1 MSIYDKLGAKT
12 AGVKA
17 RSVDKANERA
27 PRTAPAMFLNAAQ
40 RMDAAE
46 ARVEELEA
54 QLRDAE
60 ARSVNLEL
68 PLDDLYEV
76 EGRRRKLSE
85 EEFNELRENLR
96 NNELVTPITVR
107 SRNDRGYEIVSGHN
121 RVAAYRELGRQKI
134 PAVVRDSDE
143 VQANINAFYANLL
156 QPSLPDYEKY
166 LGFRMIRKIK
176 PSLHQDQLAEM
187 AGVSKAQISKLMS
200 FDDLPDEAHQVLN
213 SRPDLLGANAALAF
227 AGHAKKGRSQQVV
240 DALKRIAEGELDQG
254 QAVRLL
260 NGENISLPT
269 GILSEKQS
277 DTSSVKPK
285 PPKAEVLQIKVGKST
300 FCSYRKTDT
309 TIRLDF
315 KSAEQAQAVA
325 EEIRQVLERHAE
337 SLKTPK

>member
-17 RSVDKANERA
+17 RTVDKAGERA

-46 ARVEELEA
+46 ARVEELES
-54 QLRDAE
+54 QLREAE
-60 ARSVNLEL
+60 SRAVNLEI
-68 PLDDLYEV
+68 PLDELYEV

-85 EEFNELRENLR
+85 EEFSELRENLR
-96 NNELVTPITVR
+96 NNDLVTPITVR

-121 RVAAYRELGRQKI
+121 RVAAFRELGRQKI
-134 PAVVRDSDE
+134 PAVVRDSDA

-166 LGFRMIRKIK
+166 LGFRMIRKMK
-176 PSLHQDQLAEM
+176 PELHQDQLAEM

-200 FDDLPDEAHQVLN
+200 FEELPEEAHQILN
-213 SRPDLLGANAALAF
+213 SRPDLLGANAALAL
-227 AGHAKKGRSQQVV
+227 ASHAKKGKDEQVI
-240 DALKRIAEGELDQG
+240 DALNRIASGELDQG
-254 QAVRLL
+254 QAIRLL
-260 NGENISLPT
+260 NGEVSLLTP
-269 GILSEKQS
+269 GIFSEQQTQLPS
-277 DTSSVKPK
+277 AKPK
-285 PPKAEVLQIKVGKST
+285 PPKAEIVQIKVGKAT
-300 FCSYRKTDT
+300 FCNYRKTDT

-325 EEIRQVLERHAE
+325 DEIRQVLERHAE
-337 SLKTPK
+337 SLKAQK

>member
-17 RSVDKANERA
+17 RTVDKTGERA

-46 ARVEELEA
+46 LRVEELES
-54 QLRDAE
+54 QLREAE
-60 ARSVNLEL
+60 ARAVNLEI

-85 EEFNELRENLR
+85 EEFSELKENLR
-96 NNELVTPITVR
+96 NNDLVTPITVR

-166 LGFRMIRKIK
+166 LGFRMIRKMK
-176 PSLHQDQLAEM
+176 PGLHQDQLAEM

-200 FDDLPDEAHQVLN
+200 FEDLPDEAHRILN
-213 SRPDLLGANAALAF
+213 SRPELLGANAALAL
-227 AGHAKKGRSQQVV
+227 AANAKKGRSEQVV
-240 DALKRIAEGELDQG
+240 DALRRIADGELDQG

-260 NGENISLPT
+260 NGEGNSLPSS
-269 GILSEKQS
+269 IIS
-277 DTSSVKPK
+277 DQQNEFPSVKAK
-285 PPKAEVLQIKVGKST
+285 PPKAEIVQIKIGKST

-309 TIRLDF
+309 SIRLDF
-315 KSAEQAQAVA
+315 KNAEQAQAVA
-325 EEIRQVLERHAE
+325 DEIRQVLERHAE
-337 SLKTPK
+337 NLKSQK